1 MWRVLLREEMLCL
14 FLPPPWIR
22 HLLML
27 QLPLTK
33 DRRSTQSE
41 RLRMCLGLPYICAGN
56 TNAYTGRL
64 VCSGLWK
71 SLCKCTVRANIGGKI
86 TLLLFLFSPSLIGKF
101 MSVHGIQRP
110 LLLSHQAVLLGRGN
124 APKGSRPQE
133 KDEMSFL
140 HNAKS
145 NWKCTWGKR
154 SRCWLCRRLS
164 PTCASPIFF
173 LSKQESLAKSN
184 TSRYPVA
191 KSGSVGAQANMYGKL
206 KNIKQL
212 CVVPFKWEC
221 VWGVDETP
229 YFIAQN
235 PCWKYPGLGQGGPL
249 RT

>member
-1 MWRVLLREEMLCL
+1 MAFYWLPKALVWAVGLAGIVNGFRSPVFSGAFRNSWCNSYNCRSLVMWRVLLREEMLCL

-86 TLLLFLFSPSLIGKF
+86 TLLLFLFSPSLIGKL

-140 HNAKS
+140 QKATGS
-145 NWKCTWGKR
+145 AREVSEADVG
-154 SRCWLCRRLS
+154 
-164 PTCASPIFF
+164 FV
-173 LSKQESLAKSN
+173 E
-184 TSRYPVA
+184 
-191 KSGSVGAQANMYGKL
+191 GSVL
-206 KNIKQL
+206 L
-212 CVVPFKWEC
+212 VLHPFFSF
-221 VWGVDETP
+221 P
-229 YFIAQN
+229 SRN
-235 PCWKYPGLGQGGPL
+235 H
-249 RT
+249 